1 MYISEYLLNYLYR
14 KHCFPSVCV
23 VSFSFLTATR
33 AESYKNITRFNSFV
47 HKTELF
53 AKLTSETAPSLFVKQ
68 SRLTKQTLL
77 DGSCSQWIQ
86 NDPGSYLACT
96 CRQGVVLI
104 LLRASIT
111 RRLNCYQSMPYLT
124 QFGPRL
130 QSHLCCLQCNLCYQL
145 IELKD
150 SVHLERSNTVP
161 GNSSLSRRK
170 IIKERRT
177 MTYRVLVSK
186 PMTNTSRNHGQLK
199 DIDHHTLGKYYQI
212 NNFASRFFF
221 AEKQTNEYAVSAQ
234 CNCYNTISDF

>member
-1 MYISEYLLNYLYR
+1 M
-14 KHCFPSVCV
+14 
-23 VSFSFLTATR
+23 ATR

-53 AKLTSETAPSLFVKQ
+53 AKSTSETAPSLFVKQ

-161 GNSSLSRRK
+161 GNSSLSRSKNYQRK
-170 IIKERRT
+170 
-177 MTYRVLVSK
+177 
-186 PMTNTSRNHGQLK
+186 TNNDLPSVGIQTHDQYQQKSRSTKRHRSPHAWKILSNKQFCE
-199 DIDHHTLGKYYQI
+199 QI
-212 NNFASRFFF
+212 FLR
-221 AEKQTNEYAVSAQ
+221 
-234 CNCYNTISDF
+234 